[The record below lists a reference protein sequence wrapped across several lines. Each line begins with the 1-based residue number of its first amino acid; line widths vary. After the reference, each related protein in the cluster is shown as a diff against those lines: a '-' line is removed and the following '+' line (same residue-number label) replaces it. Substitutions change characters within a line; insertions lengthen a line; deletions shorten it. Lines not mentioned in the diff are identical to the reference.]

1 MNMNRA
7 GDRLGYLR
15 DLWYSTV
22 GYDTWYI
29 PRPQRLHLGAIGGV
43 GHLVT
48 QEEPQAEACIVVA
61 TALIASRCE
70 RP

>member
-7 GDRLGYLR
+7 GVAWDTFETYG
-15 DLWYSTV
+15 TV